1 MMRVLAVIVPLA
13 SAKMSD
19 FQVARFAEVQASAKA
34 ASAAAE
40 PELLA
45 VLDSGA
51 FRAALAACCP
61 AFAGESA
68 ASLLGTLVG
77 EMGAAEICT
86 GIPAGGGPDAP
97 GGSWSTSME
106 DAELTEDLD
115 DQWANRLRH
124 NGSFAPSNAS
134 HSFSH
139 WFAIQDDV
147 EVGAYG
153 LKPFSARGRPASL
166 SEANERGS
174 YALFNAV
181 RSDACSP
188 LYGNLTLVL
197 EPEAVRP
204 GLLVSAI
211 DTGEWT
217 ALCNHT
223 YASPAHGAVGAWH
236 PYPHDCGAYDF
247 SLGTLDHFSHL
258 FLPNA
263 RYWAGPN
270 ATAEVVAAKL
280 ARTFRLLAEPWSA
293 PIAGPELIHY
303 WEAMPA
309 MTLPLSTSVRFAIAS
324 FPSLFGTDAGD
335 ELRSWCAARGW
346 PLVWSLG
353 LNTGREEQ
361 FFSIGYETALFNSSN
376 RILDGTVSNASTLA
390 TPLPPTAA
398 LEIELAWADVLS
410 VRATEPNV
418 SNATWA
424 AAWSNLAAAT
434 PPAAKL
440 APVTKAAGCGPTC
453 FAVDGTG
460 ACVCKTA

>member
-1 MMRVLAVIVPLA
+1 MLRVFAVIALA

-106 DAELTEDLD
+106 DAERTEDLD

-124 NGSFAPSNAS
+124 NGSFAPSPAS
-134 HSFSH
+134 HSFRH
-139 WFAIQDDV
+139 WFALPADV

-166 SEANERGS
+166 AEANERGS

-217 ALCNHT
+217 APNSNLQLDFNVSVRDRFDAT
-223 YASPAHGAVGAWH
+223 SSAV
-236 PYPHDCGAYDF
+236 
-247 SLGTLDHFSHL
+247 LRELDESNRFV
-258 FLPNA
+258 
-263 RYWAGPN
+263 R
-270 ATAEVVAAKL
+270 KL
-280 ARTFRLLAEPWSA
+280 AE
-293 PIAGPELIHY
+293 
-303 WEAMPA
+303 
-309 MTLPLSTSVRFAIAS
+309 STSM
-324 FPSLFGTDAGD
+324 
-335 ELRSWCAARGW
+335 
-346 PLVWSLG
+346 
-353 LNTGREEQ
+353 
-361 FFSIGYETALFNSSN
+361 
-376 RILDGTVSNASTLA
+376 
-390 TPLPPTAA
+390 
-398 LEIELAWADVLS
+398 
-410 VRATEPNV
+410 
-418 SNATWA
+418 
-424 AAWSNLAAAT
+424 
-434 PPAAKL
+434 
-440 APVTKAAGCGPTC
+440 
-453 FAVDGTG
+453 
-460 ACVCKTA
+460 